1 MKININIEDKN
12 KFLFRIVCLC
22 FVMLMIKSLYL
33 TTVKGEEYSQIA
45 DNKIYK
51 KISINA
57 PRGEIRDRNGTL
69 LAGNRPLFSV
79 EISPNEISPDNI
91 NDVVEDVVDI
101 LESNG
106 ETIKDEFP
114 ITITPSG
121 YEYTFDKKIEEWK
134 KANSIPLHYD
144 AQQTFDYM
152 VDTLTGNGMITVSE
166 SDKSMTFRAR

>member
-79 EISPNEISPDNI
+79 EISPNEISPDKI
-91 NDVVEDVVDI
+91 NDVIADVVDI
-101 LESNG
+101 LESN
-106 ETIKDEFP
+106 
-114 ITITPSG
+114 
-121 YEYTFDKKIEEWK
+121 
-134 KANSIPLHYD
+134 
-144 AQQTFDYM
+144 
-152 VDTLTGNGMITVSE
+152 
-166 SDKSMTFRAR
+166 